1 MDRAV
6 NRVNIATERRRDFRI
21 QNEFKRDFS
30 QRRVFR
36 FIFQLIW
43 TEK

>member
-21 QNEFKRDFS
+21 QNDLREILVKDEFSVLFAS
-30 QRRVFR
+30 
-36 FIFQLIW
+36 
-43 TEK
+43 